1 MNRRAILYILGIIC
15 QAEGF
20 FMFLPAF
27 CGYLFG
33 EFDVG
38 TIYIGWGLVCILLGF
53 FICQVKLKSTSFR
66 YTPKEAMLITA
77 LAWIVLSILGCVP
90 FLLAGEITNP
100 IDAFFET
107 VSGFTTTGS
116 TIIPNLDLIS
126 KSSLF
131 WRSFTHWI
139 GGMGVLVFL
148 LALLP
153 IPSATFMNLMAA
165 ESPGPEVSKLVPRV
179 QVTAK
184 YLYLIYIVLTLL
196 EFGILWGSGMAI
208 FDSITLTLGTAGTGG
223 FAVRSSGFE
232 DYTRFQQATIA
243 VFMLLFGINFTWYF
257 FLVNNKWKDAFKM
270 EEVRAYLGIIGLVTL
285 AIVGAVV
292 WTNVDGL
299 NNLGDAFHHVFFTV
313 VSLITTTG
321 YATVDFN
328 FWPTVAL
335 VLLVMI
341 MFIGACAGS
350 TGGGIKVSRFLVS
363 FKGIRKQFSLIS
375 HPKQVS
381 TVRLDGKPVAHE
393 TVRSINTFLAVYL
406 VVFVV
411 CLILVALNGKDL
423 VTTFTAVAATLNNIG
438 PGLGEV
444 GPMGTFAGFSD
455 FSKVVL
461 SFAML
466 AGRLELF
473 PMLVLLFYPSVWKNA
488 LSITKD
494 QRKAAKIRRE
504 KRKEEQAKAKED
516 PTI

>member
-1 MNRRAILYILGIIC
+1 MNRRAILYILGVIC

-20 FMFLPAF
+20 FMFLPGF
-27 CGYLFG
+27 CGYLFN
-33 EFDVG
+33 EFEVG
-38 TIYIGWGLVCILLGF
+38 TIYLLWGLVCIFIGF
-53 FICQVKLKSTSFR
+53 LICQVKSNATNFR
-66 YTPKEAMLITA
+66 YTPQEAMLITA
-77 LAWIVLSILGCVP
+77 LAWILLSVLGCVP
-90 FLLAGEITNP
+90 FLWAGEITNP

-116 TIIPNLDLIS
+116 TIIPNLDVIS
-126 KSSLF
+126 KASLF

-184 YLYLIYIVLTLL
+184 YLYLMYIVLTIVELILL
-196 EFGILWGSGMAI
+196 LVWGMDL
-208 FDSITLTLGTAGTGG
+208 FDAITLTMGTAGTGG
-223 FAVRSSGFE
+223 FAVRASGFD
-232 DYTRFQQATIA
+232 DYTQAQQFIIA

-257 FLVNNKWKDAFKM
+257 FLVNKKWREAIKM
-270 EEVRAYLGIIGLVTL
+270 QEVWAYLGIIGLVTI
-285 AIVGAVV
+285 AIVVSLMWAGGYDF
-292 WTNVDGL
+292 TLDQ
-299 NNLGDAFHHVFFTV
+299 AFHHVFFTV

-335 VLLVMI
+335 ILLVMI

-363 FKGIRKQFSLIS
+363 FKGIRKQFGLIA
-375 HPKQVS
+375 HPKRIA

-406 VVFVV
+406 VVFTV

-423 VTTFTAVAATLNNIG
+423 VTSFTAVAATLNNIG

-444 GPMGTFAGFSD
+444 GPMGTFAGFND
-455 FSKVVL
+455 FSKLVL

-473 PMLVLLFYPSVWKNA
+473 PMLVLLFYPSIWKN
-488 LSITKD
+488 LYIRKD
-494 QRKAAKIRRE
+494 QRKAAKVRKE
-504 KRKEEQAKAKED
+504 KRKEEQAKIKED
-516 PTI
+516 PTA